1 MWETKD
7 VAYETSLVSPP
18 KRLGIAALS
27 IADVIPLTLK
37 LEMVG
42 IFCF

>member
-1 MWETKD
+1 MERRD
-7 VAYETSLVSPP
+7 VAYETSSGSPP
-18 KRLGIAALS
+18 KRLGMAALS